1 MRGLRVTKLIRSLQ
15 YMRIIMIVM
24 SKAIAS
30 FIYIFFLLML
40 FIYIFALLGKELY
53 ANKFNFD
60 DVDPRANFNDFYHSV
75 MSVF

>member
-1 MRGLRVTKLIRSLQ
+1 
-15 YMRIIMIVM
+15 MIVM

-30 FIYIFFLLML
+30 FMYIFFLLML

-53 ANKFNFD
+53 GNKFNFE